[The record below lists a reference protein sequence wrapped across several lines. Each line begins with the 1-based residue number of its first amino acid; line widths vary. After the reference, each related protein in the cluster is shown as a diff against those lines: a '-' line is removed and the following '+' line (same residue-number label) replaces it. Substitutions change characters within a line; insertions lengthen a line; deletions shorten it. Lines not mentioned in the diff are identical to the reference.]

1 MKKQGFNLIA
11 IFLVAA
17 FSIHL
22 GLAQAPQSFQGVIEF
37 TKATLM
43 DTTGYIYYVKNDMVR
58 IEEIGSDKK
67 VAGVF
72 LVNTKTG
79 KAKALSPERQ
89 LYMDQG
95 PVITQL
101 SKMKNAEIIKGKS
114 TKTIAGYKC
123 KEFIVK
129 NKDQNTQITYYLV
142 KDNFQFFEGL
152 LIALNRKDK
161 FSTYYQHLPDLENT
175 FPFHAIEADLNGKQ
189 RSSLLVT
196 NITKKDLED
205 HLFEV
210 PKEYKK
216 FEK

>member
-1 MKKQGFNLIA
+1 MKKRAFNLIA
-11 IFLVAA
+11 IFLTAT

-22 GLAQAPQSFQGVIEF
+22 GLAQTPQVFQGVIEF
-37 TKATLM
+37 TKATAM
-43 DTTGYIYYVKNDMVR
+43 DTTSYIYYVKNDLVR

-79 KAKALSPERQ
+79 KAKAISPERQ

-95 PVITQL
+95 PTMAKF
-101 SKMKNAEIIKGKS
+101 SKMKDAEIIKGKS

-129 NKDQNTQITYYLV
+129 SKDQETQISYYLV
-142 KDNFQFFEGL
+142 KDNFHFFEGL
-152 LIALNRKDK
+152 LLALNRKDK
-161 FSTYYQHLPDLENT
+161 FSTYYQHLPDLQNT
-175 FPFHAIEADLNGKQ
+175 FPFYAIEADLNGKQ
-189 RSSLLVT
+189 KASLLVT

-210 PKEYKK
+210 PKGYKK